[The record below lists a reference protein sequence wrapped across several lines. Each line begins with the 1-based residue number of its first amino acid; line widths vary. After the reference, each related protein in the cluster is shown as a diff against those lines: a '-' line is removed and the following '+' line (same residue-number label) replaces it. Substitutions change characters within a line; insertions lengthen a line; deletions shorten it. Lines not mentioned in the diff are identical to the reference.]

1 MNISN
6 TTLHYLL
13 VALFLTTF
21 NVGDAQTDSKSKAL
35 LNNLTSVIGDYSKL
49 SSKKD
54 VQFHY
59 VYDNFDSGKDVSEEK
74 IIFDGEHSWA
84 SYSHHDRNV
93 LAGKGGVA
101 QQSLVGGVPQ
111 LTHNGKMITDK
122 KDIGATVF
130 LREVNVFWFSM
141 IYKLQD
147 NGTNHKYMGTED
159 VDGIKYEKVS
169 LTYDNAVTGK
179 PADDEYVLYFN
190 PKTHMIDLFYF
201 SLPARGI
208 NDPIIKMT
216 MEYQKVD
223 GIYIPTVRRSYA
235 PNPATGEY
243 GLNGEYTFSKIKFGN
258 NYKPEDFKLAGM

>member
-59 VYDNFDSGKDVSEEK
+59 VYDNFDSGKDVSDEK

-141 IYKLQD
+141 IYKLE
-147 NGTNHKYMGTED
+147 GC
-159 VDGIKYEKVS
+159 
-169 LTYDNAVTGK
+169 
-179 PADDEYVLYFN
+179 
-190 PKTHMIDLFYF
+190 
-201 SLPARGI
+201 
-208 NDPIIKMT
+208 
-216 MEYQKVD
+216 
-223 GIYIPTVRRSYA
+223 
-235 PNPATGEY
+235 
-243 GLNGEYTFSKIKFGN
+243 
-258 NYKPEDFKLAGM
+258 